1 MGIAKGAAGKIA
13 PQMTKV
19 APNITSAFVHQALDL
34 AIGGS
39 GPLPGAAA
47 AADKQLAKHGGD
59 REKAI
64 DSIREQHMR
73 YAAAQGFVTN
83 LGGLVTMAVTIPANI
98 SGLAM
103 LECRMVAAIMSLR
116 GYDLD
121 DPRTRAAIL
130 TCLLGEERL
139 GYLIKKKK
147 IPGTPM
153 AVATAP
159 VPDPEIA
166 RLVANEVATE
176 LITQAAG
183 KRLATTVGR
192 RMPIIGGA
200 VGAGSDG
207 WTTWQIGRYAERE
220 FLPRARR

>member
-1 MGIAKGAAGKIA
+1 MGIAKDAAGRLA
-13 PQMTKV
+13 PQMTKM

-34 AIGGS
+34 AISGA

-47 AADKQLAKHGGD
+47 AADKQLAKHAGD

-64 DSIREQHMR
+64 DGILEQHVR
-73 YAAAQGFVTN
+73 YAAGQGFVTN
-83 LGGLVTMAVTIPANI
+83 LGGLVTMAVTVPANI

-116 GYDLD
+116 GYDLA
-121 DPRTRAAIL
+121 DPRTRAAVL
-130 TCLLGEERL
+130 TCLLGEDRL
-139 GYLIKKKK
+139 GHLIKRKKL
-147 IPGTPM
+147 PGTPM
-153 AVATAP
+153 AIATAP
-159 VPDPEIA
+159 VPDESLA
-166 RLVANEVATE
+166 RLVANEVANE

-192 RMPIIGGA
+192 RVPVIGGA

-207 WTTWQIGRYAERE
+207 WTTWKIGRYAERE